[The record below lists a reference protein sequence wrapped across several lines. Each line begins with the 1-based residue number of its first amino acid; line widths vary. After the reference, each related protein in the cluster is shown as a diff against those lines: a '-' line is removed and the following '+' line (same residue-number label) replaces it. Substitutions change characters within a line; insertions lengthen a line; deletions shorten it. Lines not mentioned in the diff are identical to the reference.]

1 MTNELSHLQ
10 KEVFMDLY
18 KTSLG
23 AMHPIKGSYYT
34 IEFEDGASGVIHKH
48 KGEPIYEPLCKLTDE
63 YKDKTFSTMSDA
75 ADALYASIQKY
86 GNPKYQEKLFCYV
99 LIGQSFDKEDIKPL
113 NLPMHNPHYKQI
125 HAVNVFKLKKAVFAY
140 CCDMEEEEKPKFD
153 ENAIIP
159 ELLPVWL
166 AFKKNGFDFYKFM
179 VEKDYELIEDEE
191 MRVEVL
197 MGACFP
203 ILNLPIGKF
212 AIDWLNGY
220 LDFFERDSNLKC
232 SDVGWPG
239 SDDITDTDILYH
251 LFFCSTEEE
260 IWKIQALGIGNI
272 ESMYNW
278 YCGGDINPILEEATG
293 IPCYYEK
300 DERKASDFLDY
311 LMSDSSGATENVR
324 NEAMNL
330 KKMADNT
337 DRLREISK
345 DLKNLFSELNIN
357 NPLETVFVIILSF
370 VLTITI

>member
-1 MTNELSHLQ
+1 MKKFEQFGEL
-10 KEVFMDLY
+10 
-18 KTSLG
+18 G
-23 AMHPIKGSYYT
+23 
-34 IEFEDGASGVIHKH
+34 
-48 KGEPIYEPLCKLTDE
+48 
-63 YKDKTFSTMSDA
+63 
-75 ADALYASIQKY
+75 
-86 GNPKYQEKLFCYV
+86 
-99 LIGQSFDKEDIKPL
+99 
-113 NLPMHNPHYKQI
+113 LPMHHPHYRQM
-125 HAVNVFKLKKAVFAY
+125 HAIEVFELKKVVYFY
-140 CCDMEEEEKPKFD
+140 CSGMEKEEKPKFD

-166 AFKKNGFDFYKFM
+166 AFKKSGFNFYKFM

-191 MRVEVL
+191 QRVEVL
-197 MGACFP
+197 MGVCFP
-203 ILNLPIGKF
+203 LLKLPIGRF

-232 SDVGWPG
+232 SDVGWSG

-260 IWKIQALGIGNI
+260 IWKIQAFGIGNI

-311 LMSDSSGATENVR
+311 LMSDSTGATENVR
-324 NEAMNL
+324 NGAMNL

>member
-1 MTNELSHLQ
+1 MEIKQ
-10 KEVFMDLY
+10 DKKD
-18 KTSLG
+18 KSLNVPNFRYG
-23 AMHPIKGSYYT
+23 LGTTHPINGTYT
-34 IEFEDGASGVIHKH
+34 EIKFEDGSSGVILKP
-48 KGEPIYEPLCKLTDE
+48 KEKPYEPLCKLTNE
-63 YKDKTFSTMSDA
+63 YKDKTFPTLWDA
-75 ADALYASIQKY
+75 AVALYASIQEY
-86 GNPKYQEKLFCYV
+86 GNPEYQEKLFCYE
-99 LIGQSFDKEDIKPL
+99 LICQSFDNEDIKPL
-113 NLPMHNPHYKQI
+113 NLPMHNPHYKQM
-125 HAVNVFKLKKAVFAY
+125 HAVGVYELKKAVYAY
-140 CCDMEEEEKPKFD
+140 CCGVDEEERPKLD

-159 ELLPVWL
+159 KLLPVWL

-191 MRVEVL
+191 QRVEVL
-197 MGACFP
+197 MGVCFP
-203 ILNLPIGKF
+203 LLKLPIGRF

-232 SDVGWPG
+232 SDVGWSG

-260 IWKIQALGIGNI
+260 IWKIQAFGIGNI

-278 YCGGDINPILEEATG
+278 YCGGDINPILEDATG

-311 LMSDSSGATENVR
+311 LMSDSTGATENVR
-324 NEAMNL
+324 NGAMNL